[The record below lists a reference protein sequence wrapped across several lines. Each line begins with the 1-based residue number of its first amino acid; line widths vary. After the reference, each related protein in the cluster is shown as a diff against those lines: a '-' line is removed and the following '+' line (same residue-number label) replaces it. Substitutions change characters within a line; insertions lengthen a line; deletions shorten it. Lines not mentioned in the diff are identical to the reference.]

1 MEYVENKEFEEK
13 ETRAIFTDML
23 KYAPSK
29 LCGMFGNVITV
40 PIYTNLFSTE
50 QYGLYTVSIAM
61 LSFLCIIFSDWVGLS
76 ALRFFR
82 FHQLEKDL
90 PKYLTMIVSI
100 LAVNMLLMFGLSF
113 LFRNAM
119 YSFFHVPFKY
129 FLAVLLL
136 IIPVAIR
143 ALLQQILRAQLKS
156 ISYSFT
162 TILNQFV
169 TIGLAVFFAKFFH
182 LGAASILLGMGVA
195 ISLIDILLL
204 YQCDIIK
211 IFKFQKVEFKFIVP
225 IIKYGIP
232 VAATSLSAWII
243 TQSNKI
249 IMGGISGF
257 TKAAFVGVG
266 YGLTLPIL
274 MPLFAMLT
282 VAVIP
287 RVINMFEAKI
297 DVRPIIT
304 KFMGYYILLA
314 LPLVAI
320 MSVYSSDYTI
330 LLKTNQKFYEASLLV
345 PYFSFGVFF
354 LGLTDYTTLQYHL
367 ANKTHIEFIIK
378 LISGIVGVILNI
390 ILIPKMGLIGVGIAT
405 FSANFLYFLLS
416 ATVVLPDFHLKV
428 PMNTL
433 LRILIAI
440 VPTAFFS
447 YFYKLGFIHIAG
459 TMQFLLTI
467 AVFYGLYA
475 VTKLF
480 IYKASD

>member
-1 MEYVENKEFEEK
+1 MEYVVNKELEEK

-50 QYGLYTVSIAM
+50 QYGLYSVSIAM

-82 FHQLEKDL
+82 LHQLEKDL
-90 PKYLTMIVSI
+90 PKYLTMIITI
-100 LAVNMLLMFGLSF
+100 LTINIFLMFGLSF
-113 LFRNAM
+113 IFRNWM
-119 YSFFHVPFKY
+119 YSHFHVPLKY
-129 FLAVLLL
+129 FMAVLVL

-156 ISYSFT
+156 VSYSFT
-162 TILNQFV
+162 TILNQFI
-169 TIGLAVFFAKFFH
+169 TIGLAVFFAKFFN

-211 IFKFQKVEFKFIVP
+211 IFKFQKVEWKFIVP
-225 IIKYGIP
+225 IVKYGLP
-232 VAATSLSAWII
+232 VMATSLSAWII

-266 YGLTLPIL
+266 YSLTLPIL

-287 RVINMFEAKI
+287 RVINMYEAKI

-314 LPLVAI
+314 LPLIAI

-330 LLKTNQKFYEASLLV
+330 LLKTNPKFYEASLLV

-378 LISGIVGVILNI
+378 LISGIIGVALNI

-405 FSANFLYFLLS
+405 FIANFLYFLLS
-416 ATVVLPDFHLKV
+416 ALVVLPDFCLKI
-428 PMNTL
+428 PKHTL
-433 LRILIAI
+433 SRILIAFI
-440 VPTAFFS
+440 PTAILS
-447 YFYKLGFIHIAG
+447 YCFKLGIISVTGSIQFISSIV
-459 TMQFLLTI
+459 L
-467 AVFYGLYA
+467 FYALYA

-480 IYKASD
+480 IYKTSD

>member
-1 MEYVENKEFEEK
+1 MEYVVNKELEER
-13 ETRAIFTDML
+13 ETRAIFTDMM

-29 LCGMFGNVITV
+29 LCGMFGNVITL

-76 ALRFFR
+76 GLRFFR

-90 PKYLTMIVSI
+90 PKYLTTLVSI
-100 LAVNMLLMFGLSF
+100 LTINMLLMFGLSF
-113 LFRNAM
+113 LARNAL
-119 YSFFHVPFKY
+119 YSFFHIPFKY

-136 IIPVAIR
+136 IIPVACR

-156 ISYSFT
+156 VSYSFT
-162 TILNQFV
+162 TILNQFL
-169 TIGLAVFFAKFFH
+169 TIFLAVFFAKFFN
-182 LGAASILLGMGVA
+182 LGSASILLGMGVS

-211 IFKFQKVEFKFIVP
+211 IFKFQKVEWKFIVP

-266 YGLTLPIL
+266 YGLTLPVM

-287 RVINMFEAKI
+287 RVINMYEAKI

-304 KFMGYYILLA
+304 KFMGYYILLGFPLA
-314 LPLVAI
+314 LI
-320 MSVYSSDYTI
+320 MSVYSMDYTV
-330 LLKTNQKFYEASLLV
+330 LLKTNEKFYEASTLV

-367 ANKTHIEFIIK
+367 ANKTYIEFIIK
-378 LISGIVGVILNI
+378 LISGIVGVVMNI

-416 ATVVLPDFHLKV
+416 AIVVLPEFHLKV
-428 PMNTL
+428 PKNTL
-433 LRILIAI
+433 LRILLASIPAS
-440 VPTAFFS
+440 ALFFS
-447 YFYKLGFIHIAG
+447 FKANPDIVAG
-459 TMQFLLTI
+459 TCQLISVLTL
-467 AVFYGLYA
+467 FYVSYA
-475 VTKLF
+475 IIKYFV
-480 IYKASD
+480 YKVSD